1 MIYYLVVI
9 LKSQYFITMYL
20 VANLLYIDL
29 TPTFFYIPTQCTKF
43 YIEKDK
49 KGMFWGFFLIIY
61 TR

>member
-1 MIYYLVVI
+1 MIYNLVVI

-29 TPTFFYIPTQCTKF
+29 TPTFFYIPTQFTKF

-49 KGMFWGFFLIIY
+49 KGMFWVFFNLLY
-61 TR
+61 